1 MCVVIFLFSF
11 SLVYY
16 SIAINP
22 LHAFF
27 VIYVNLCLIII
38 SPLIASN
45 DRFYAVDI
53 CKILA
58 STWLLQRKSFFF
70 PNDCPRPQTHD
81 DWFPDETFDSQP
93 AFLPAMLPFTVQ
105 VTSCILHITFSYV
118 LPSSLYLG
126 VRNPTWNYTEPRWLP
141 RTPWGPRVFTIN
153 PSFCTWIL
161 LLSYVSAA
169 GETHYASF
177 SFSFSFFKGVGAGL
191 L

>member
-1 MCVVIFLFSF
+1 MQDLSHM
-11 SLVYY
+11 S
-16 SIAINP
+16 
-22 LHAFF
+22 
-27 VIYVNLCLIII
+27 
-38 SPLIASN
+38 
-45 DRFYAVDI
+45 
-53 CKILA
+53 
-58 STWLLQRKSFFF
+58 WLLQRKSFFF

-141 RTPWGPRVFTIN
+141 RTPRGPRLFTIN

-177 SFSFSFFKGVGAGL
+177 PFLFLFLKGWGRGYCSESCVNDTFFFLWYAASVKTTEYQGCVVFKCPVEL
-191 L
+191 LITRNW